1 MKCKSVINNNQAQA
15 SLAII
20 VIVMSIALLIIAGQS
35 LTVVNSLKMS
45 TNSVK
50 SIQSYYTAEAGIEDS
65 LLRIIDPSLAYAP
78 TNSLSLNGGSAYI
91 VINQA
96 GNELTVNS
104 QGDIDNL
111 IRRLEV
117 KLETTVDGASFN
129 YGAQIGEGGLRMEN
143 NSKIIGNVYSN
154 GDIIAV
160 NSPEITGDAW
170 AAGISTINGFNSI
183 GIGVDAHANNITN
196 SKIGRDAYYQTIS
209 NSTVLG
215 TQYPY
220 SPNSPQMPMPIS
232 EIQISDWKAGAA
244 DGGEMGDYVL
254 SGSDTDSLGPIKIN
268 GNMTI
273 QGTSLLTINGTI
285 WVTGNIVFQNS
296 AVLQL
301 SADYGDMSAVLIAD
315 GTITVQN
322 SFKICGSEGYNS
334 STAACNASNTTYLL
348 LLSANTGNPAISLNN
363 GSTMRAIVYAAQGV
377 LEIQNNAVVVEAT
390 GYGLTIKNNAQ
401 LIYETGLIN
410 MSFSSGPGGGWEI
423 INWKEI

>member
-1 MKCKSVINNNQAQA
+1 M
-15 SLAII
+15 
-20 VIVMSIALLIIAGQS
+20 
-35 LTVVNSLKMS
+35 
-45 TNSVK
+45 
-50 SIQSYYTAEAGIEDS
+50 
-65 LLRIIDPSLAYAP
+65 
-78 TNSLSLNGGSAYI
+78 
-91 VINQA
+91 
-96 GNELTVNS
+96 
-104 QGDIDNL
+104 
-111 IRRLEV
+111 
-117 KLETTVDGASFN
+117 
-129 YGAQIGEGGLRMEN
+129 
-143 NSKIIGNVYSN
+143 
-154 GDIIAV
+154 
-160 NSPEITGDAW
+160 
-170 AAGISTINGFNSI
+170 
-183 GIGVDAHANNITN
+183 
-196 SKIGRDAYYQTIS
+196 
-209 NSTVLG
+209 G

-390 GYGLTIKNNAQ
+390 GYGLTIENNAQ

-410 MSFSSGPGGGWEI
+410 MSFSAGPGGGWEI
-423 INWKEI
+423 TDWKEI